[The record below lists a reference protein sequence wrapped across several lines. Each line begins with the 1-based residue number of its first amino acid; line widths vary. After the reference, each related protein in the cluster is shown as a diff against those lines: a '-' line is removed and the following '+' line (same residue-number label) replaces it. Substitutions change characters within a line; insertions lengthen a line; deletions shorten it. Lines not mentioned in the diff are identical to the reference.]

1 MEIITDKTVKIPEL
15 HHLLSKKGGGTW
27 RALYDVFYYTRL
39 FKYVHKSQYIK
50 IKGLLFKVTADW
62 KLKELCERGYL
73 FSPQENVYCATDLAF
88 PILKEAGGYQF
99 PLPEEPKGKG
109 DINELNNTET
119 LIKIFREKKKEETFL
134 TFLYPNFG
142 YLVPDALLVE
152 LNREERKYKLTFIEV
167 EAKKPEW
174 EDVIK
179 KKKQKY
185 LSLSTDIQF
194 FVKWAE
200 YCELLKLPKP
210 DIQSIKFTVTIF
222 GNLNIDLGK
231 GFNIVRDF

>member
-1 MEIITDKTVKIPEL
+1 MEISTYRIVKIPEL
-15 HHLLSKKGGGTW
+15 EHLISKKGGGTW
-27 RALYDVFYYTRL
+27 RSLYDVFYYTRL
-39 FKYVHKSQYIK
+39 FKYVRKSQYTK
-50 IKGLLFKVTADW
+50 IKSHLFKVTFDW

-73 FSPQENVYCATDLAF
+73 FSPSEDVYCSTDLAF
-88 PILKEAGGYQF
+88 PILREAGGYQF

-109 DINELNNTET
+109 DINELNNTEV
-119 LIKIFREKKKEETFL
+119 LIKIFREKTKEETFL

-142 YLVPDALLVE
+142 YLIPDALLVE
-152 LNREERKYKLTFIEV
+152 LDKKEKKYKLTFIEV

-179 KKKQKY
+179 KKKQNY
-185 LSLSTDIQF
+185 LNLATDIQF
-194 FVKWAE
+194 FVKWTE
-200 YCELLKLPKP
+200 YCELLNLPKP
-210 DIQSIKFTVTIF
+210 DIHSIKFTVTIF